1 MERSIMKKHL
11 LLLVIL
17 FVLTSACNTSVPAVV
32 PSPTIESAIPSP
44 TVEPS
49 PTITPTETPLPPT
62 ETPIPNTPTPEPVHY
77 GPDNFPSDVNPL
89 TGLKVDNAEILNR
102 RPVGVKIQAF
112 PRGQRPPWGVT
123 LADIVYNYY
132 NNNGLTRLHAIFYG
146 QDAEQA
152 GPIRSARLFDSSI
165 VRMYKSIFVFGGA
178 DKRILNQL
186 FSTEYADRLIVE
198 GSGSCPPLC
207 RIDPNGYN
215 YLVVDTAGVG
225 PYAES
230 KGVDDVRQN
239 LNGMTFDS
247 EVPPGGLG
255 GKQASVRYSISSY
268 VRWDYDQNSGVY
280 LRQEDAVDDESGGTG
295 EAYQP
300 SMDRLTNQQV
310 AAENVVILIAMHT
323 YEYRSASG
331 NSEIIRIN
339 LMESGPAIAFRDGQA
354 YQVVWNRPE
363 NESTLYLTFPDGS
376 PYPFKPGNTWL
387 EVIGESSKDESKK
400 EEGIW
405 RYVFSIP

>member
-1 MERSIMKKHL
+1 
-11 LLLVIL
+11 
-17 FVLTSACNTSVPAVV
+17 
-32 PSPTIESAIPSP
+32 
-44 TVEPS
+44 
-49 PTITPTETPLPPT
+49 
-62 ETPIPNTPTPEPVHY
+62 
-77 GPDNFPSDVNPL
+77 
-89 TGLKVDNAEILNR
+89 
-102 RPVGVKIQAF
+102 
-112 PRGQRPPWGVT
+112 
-123 LADIVYNYY
+123 
-132 NNNGLTRLHAIFYG
+132 
-146 QDAEQA
+146 
-152 GPIRSARLFDSSI
+152 
-165 VRMYKSIFVFGGA
+165 
-178 DKRILNQL
+178 
-186 FSTEYADRLIVE
+186 
-198 GSGSCPPLC
+198 
-207 RIDPNGYN
+207 
-215 YLVVDTAGVG
+215 
-225 PYAES
+225 
-230 KGVDDVRQN
+230 
-239 LNGMTFDS
+239 
-247 EVPPGGLG
+247 LG